1 MLDDSTM
8 MFYIVL
14 YCSIYVRIISQMWP
28 TIWFSRDDS
37 YDMSLLA
44 WSIGLRWVVLI
55 SGNQWCLWKSSGI
68 WFFVLMKCLIK
79 IVLKLREAE
88 NDVWMLCRATRM
100 KTLRAWAGSA
110 VGKWESFGK
119 PHDIGQGPCRVPF
132 FSVVSSSSSPA
143 PVLGHDAWPFAL
155 PIRRQQIPKYS
166 RCILWH
172 CGFVWKY
179 MESSYIDSENIWFQ
193 YVSISTY
200 PHFQWIIIIYS
211 MECSTSPKVMED
223 PSICGKKRLHRRWPS
238 SNSLGW
244 YLFHL
249 ISGWDDWSWLFFF
262 RILGETEEDWERYPL
277 VI

>member
-249 ISGWDDWSWLFFF
+249 ISGWDDWSWLFFLESWVKL
-262 RILGETEEDWERYPL
+262 RKIEKGTLW
-277 VI
+277 